1 MSSRSL
7 RERVEIHGRRC
18 LLQEAGKSMSHDA
31 QFTHAH
37 MVRFER
43 SIEATPDKVWSVLTN
58 VRLLPG
64 WYGEGVHRAQ
74 GRRQGRA
81 DGRSHPR
88 NRHPAPAA
96 RASSPTPGTSSH
108 RASRSSPFPE
118 SYLTLELAPKDGG
131 TVLTLTHLP
140 VLEPFVK
147 LNAMGWHTF
156 LDMVDAAVA
165 RRAGRAA
172 RGLHEAQR
180 RALRSRSLQASE
192 VRPAP
197 CPRRPP
203 WSAAAA
209 A

>member
-1 MSSRSL
+1 
-7 RERVEIHGRRC
+7 
-18 LLQEAGKSMSHDA
+18 MSHDA

-64 WYGEGVHRAQ
+64 WYGEGVIEPRVGGKVELMGGHIRGTVTQRQPSTKLAYTWNVFCTGRAGVGLPRILSHARARAE
-74 GRRQGRA
+74 GRR
-81 DGRSHPR
+81 
-88 NRHPAPAA
+88 
-96 RASSPTPGTSSH
+96 
-108 RASRSSPFPE
+108 
-118 SYLTLELAPKDGG
+118 

-165 RRAGRAA
+165 QRDRRAA
-172 RGLHEAQR
+172 RDLHEAQR

-192 VRPAP
+192 VKPAP